1 MVKIIADKIKTAIQ
15 MDEEKGWKIESA
27 LEVDVGVEEEDDDG
41 VEEDDGV
48 EDAETVLILTF
59 IPWSQCP
66 IVPQAKYR
74 VPGLSSLT
82 TLFPPFMESTAL
94 PMPQLLYALSSPSST
109 TLCIV
114 EYLKTSLSPTL
125 NVSLDAHELKS
136 VDSSQLELPPTV
148 WSVADT
154 ASL

>member
-1 MVKIIADKIKTAIQ
+1 MVKNIANTTKTAMK
-15 MDEEKGWKIESA
+15 MDEERGWRIWSA
-27 LEVDVGVEEEDDDG
+27 LEVDAGVEEEEEG
-41 VEEDDGV
+41 VEEADGV

-74 VPGLSSLT
+74 VPGLSNLT

-94 PMPQLLYALSSPSST
+94 PMPQLLYALSSPSSI

-114 EYLKTSLSPTL
+114 EYLKT
-125 NVSLDAHELKS
+125 
-136 VDSSQLELPPTV
+136 VDMK
-148 WSVADT
+148 DIRII
-154 ASL
+154 